1 MTERHGWYL
10 VAAFAILGT
19 IVIGGPATTS
29 SRTGEIVAVGLTA
42 LCTLAI
48 VALVVH
54 ARRRA
59 GATVPAHL
67 RALDADE
74 RRLVVAS
81 AERGE
86 RATSPRLAEAV
97 VAHARR
103 TRSVAV
109 VMILAGI
116 LPVGTRVAAI
126 AAGETDAGTPV
137 DVAVMGAW
145 SLAAVYL
152 AGAVRRAG
160 RSIAANRP
168 PRP

>member
-1 MTERHGWYL
+1 
-10 VAAFAILGT
+10 
-19 IVIGGPATTS
+19 
-29 SRTGEIVAVGLTA
+29 
-42 LCTLAI
+42 
-48 VALVVH
+48 
-54 ARRRA
+54 
-59 GATVPAHL
+59 
-67 RALDADE
+67 
-74 RRLVVAS
+74 
-81 AERGE
+81 
-86 RATSPRLAEAV
+86 
-97 VAHARR
+97 
-103 TRSVAV
+103 
-109 VMILAGI
+109 MILAGI